1 MSGPAVLV
9 LVCTSCQHVTEIV
22 DDGDRLPDQCPR
34 CDGWAFTG
42 DLVATTST
50 TSTDSTPL
58 ARAS

>member
-9 LVCTSCQHVTEIV
+9 LVCTFCQDVTEIV

-42 DLVATTST
+42 DLATTS
-50 TSTDSTPL
+50 STDSTPL

>member
-42 DLVATTST
+42 DFATSITL
-50 TSTDSTPL
+50 TDSTPL

>member
-1 MSGPAVLV
+1 MMSGPAVLV

-42 DLVATTST
+42 DLATST

>member
-1 MSGPAVLV
+1 M

-42 DLVATTST
+42 GLVAT